1 MGEHMKRFL
10 LLLLLAFTTTAL
22 HAQAKLAI
30 YGSGGVER
38 IGIANDNWK
47 PAGIVGIY
55 YGLANLGPLALS
67 ADARAHLST
76 DANSG
81 LFGPRLA
88 LKLPA
93 FPIKP
98 YAEFLFGFSNYTSFG
113 STHRDATSF
122 AYRGV
127 AGLDTTILPHIDWRV
142 VDFSI
147 GRIPDV
153 VSSNNIN
160 VSTGIVLRF

>member
-10 LLLLLAFTTTAL
+10 LVLLLAFTTTAL
-22 HAQAKLAI
+22 HAQAKFAI
-30 YGSGGVER
+30 YGTGGAER
-38 IGIANDNWK
+38 IGIANNNWK
-47 PAGIVGIY
+47 PAGIVGVY
-55 YGLANLGPLALS
+55 VGLAKLGPLALS
-67 ADARAHLST
+67 GDARADLST

-88 LKLPA
+88 LKLPVL
-93 FPIKP
+93 PLKP

-113 STHRDATSF
+113 STSRNATGF

-127 AGLDTTILPHIDWRV
+127 AGIDTTILPHLDWRV

>member
-1 MGEHMKRFL
+1 MRRSL
-10 LLLLLAFTTTAL
+10 LPLSLLLLAFTSPNL
-22 HAQAKLAI
+22 EAQAKFAI
-30 YGSGGVER
+30 YGSGGAER
-38 IGIANDNWK
+38 IGIANNNWQG
-47 PAGIVGIY
+47 AGIVGLY
-55 YGLANLGPLALS
+55 LGLANLGPLAFS
-67 ADARAHLST
+67 ADARADLST
-76 DANSG
+76 DAYSG

-98 YAEFLFGFSNYTSFG
+98 YAEFLLGFSNY
-113 STHRDATSF
+113 ATFNSSSRNATNF

-147 GRIPDV
+147 GRIPNV
-153 VSSNNIN
+153 RSPNNI
-160 VSTGIVLRF
+160 SLTTGIVVRF